1 MCSVTSDAG
10 CLLAFHLFSVLA
22 VLAVGW
28 LPATIS
34 LLIVITTKLAYHS
47 LSAHLANGLVLDSKV
62 FSDEGSYV
70 NK

>member
-1 MCSVTSDAG
+1 MLVACWLFISFSSMMLCFG
-10 CLLAFHLFSVLA
+10 C

-34 LLIVITTKLAYHS
+34 LLIVIITKLSYHS

>member
-1 MCSVTSDAG
+1 MMMLCFG
-10 CLLAFHLFSVLA
+10 